1 MNGKILHFDPNSR
14 EGIISGDDGNRYRFI
29 GPDWHD
35 SSVPVSG
42 QTVDFIADGDRARD
56 VYRVASPSGIY
67 PKSKVAAALF
77 AFFLGGFGA
86 HKFYLGYTQPAI
98 ILLVSTL
105 VGIALVIVFVGIAV
119 LFAIGVLTLIEAILY
134 IAKSDE
140 EFHETYVVNQ
150 RPWF

>member
-56 VYRVASPSGIY
+56 VYRVGSPAGIY
-67 PKSKVAAALF
+67 PKSKIAAALF
-77 AFFLGGFGA
+77 AFFLGMFGA
-86 HKFYLGYTQPAI
+86 HKFYLGYTQPGV
-98 ILLVSTL
+98 ILLDVTL
-105 VGIALVIVFVGIAV
+105 AGLVLLFVFVGLVALIATYIV
-119 LFAIGVLTLIEAILY
+119 SLVEFIIY